1 MKRTLLLVATVA
13 LAFSASA
20 QQVWTMQQC
29 IDYALEHNIG
39 IQQSQLSRQ
48 NADYQYE
55 MTKDS
60 WLPSINASAGE
71 YLGFGQS
78 PSYTGVY
85 VPDNSSSTSVGL
97 DVSLPLFQGLS
108 IYNSTKSSY
117 LNLEACTQDLE
128 AAKRDLRLTIMAYYM
143 QVVYCKELK
152 GVAEQQLELSQNQYE
167 MTRQLY
173 EVGRKAEAD
182 VYESKAQVAANQS
195 SLTEADNNLMLSL
208 LDLTQAMEIESI
220 ENFDVVSPDEFLDLI
235 DYQLPSPQTTIENA
249 LNQQPIMQAA
259 QLRLQQSLYDLKVA
273 KSAWYPSLSFFG
285 GYSNGYYN
293 YFTKGYD
300 NIPLP
305 DQIKMNSRAQL
316 GFSLN
321 IPIFNRMQTRYRV
334 KMAEVNIENHTLEI
348 ENKSKALKKEI
359 QQAYYN
365 ALAAEQKYNSADNA
379 LKSSQM
385 AFDYA
390 QAGFEAGKTTQME
403 LNESRTRL
411 YQAESALLQAKY
423 EYLYRCKVMEF
434 YNENK

>member
-117 LNLEACTQDLE
+117 LNLQACTQDLE

-143 QVVYCKELK
+143 QVVYCIELK

-390 QAGFEAGKTTQME
+390 EAGFEAGKTTQME

-434 YNENK
+434 YNESK

>member
-1 MKRTLLLVATVA
+1 MKRTLLFIIAVAF
-13 LAFSASA
+13 AFSASA

-39 IQQSQLSRQ
+39 IQQSQLRQQ

-85 VPDNSSSTSVGL
+85 VSDNSSSTSVGL
-97 DVSLPLFQGLS
+97 DVSLPLFQGLN

-117 LNLEACTQDLE
+117 LNLQACTQDLE

-220 ENFDVVSPDEFLDLI
+220 DGFDVVSPDEFLDLI

-249 LNQQPIMQAA
+249 LNSQPVMQAA

-300 NIPLP
+300 NIPLAE
-305 DQIKMNSRAQL
+305 QIKMNSRAQL

-390 QAGFEAGKTTQME
+390 EAGFEAGKTTQME

-411 YQAESALLQAKY
+411 YQAESTQIQAKY

-434 YNENK
+434 YNEQE

>member
-97 DVSLPLFQGLS
+97 DVSMPLFQGLS

-117 LNLEACTQDLE
+117 LNLQACTQDLE

>member
-117 LNLEACTQDLE
+117 LNLQACTQDLE

-334 KMAEVNIENHTLEI
+334 RMAEVNIENHTLEI

-390 QAGFEAGKTTQME
+390 EAGFEAGKTTQME

-434 YNENK
+434 YNGQE

>member
-390 QAGFEAGKTTQME
+390 EAGFEAGKTTQME

-434 YNENK
+434 YNEQE

>member
-1 MKRTLLLVATVA
+1 MKHTLLLVATVV

-97 DVSLPLFQGLS
+97 DVSLPLFQGLN

-117 LNLEACTQDLE
+117 LNLQACTQDLE

-152 GVAEQQLELSQNQYE
+152 GVAEQQLELSQNQYD
-167 MTRQLY
+167 MTRQLF

-235 DYQLPSPQTTIENA
+235 DYQLPSPETTIENA

-390 QAGFEAGKTTQME
+390 EAGFEAGKTTQME

>member
-117 LNLEACTQDLE
+117 LNLQACTQDLE

-235 DYQLPSPQTTIENA
+235 DYQLPSPETTIENA

-390 QAGFEAGKTTQME
+390 EAGFEAGKTTQME

-434 YNENK
+434 YNEQE

>member
-1 MKRTLLLVATVA
+1 MKRTLLLVATVV

-235 DYQLPSPQTTIENA
+235 DYQLPSPETTIENA

-390 QAGFEAGKTTQME
+390 EAGFEAGKTTQME

-434 YNENK
+434 YNGQE

>member
-208 LDLTQAMEIESI
+208 LDLTQVMEIESI

-334 KMAEVNIENHTLEI
+334 RMAEVNIENHTLEI

-390 QAGFEAGKTTQME
+390 EAGFEAGKTTQME

-434 YNENK
+434 YNGQE

>member
-208 LDLTQAMEIESI
+208 LDLTQVMEIESI

-334 KMAEVNIENHTLEI
+334 RMAEVNIENHTLEI

-390 QAGFEAGKTTQME
+390 EAGFEAGKTTQME

>member
-117 LNLEACTQDLE
+117 LNLETCTQDLE

-390 QAGFEAGKTTQME
+390 EAGFEAGKTTQME

-434 YNENK
+434 YNEQE

>member
-334 KMAEVNIENHTLEI
+334 RMAEVNIENHTLEI

-390 QAGFEAGKTTQME
+390 EAGFEAGKTTQME

-434 YNENK
+434 YNGQE

>member
-55 MTKDS
+55 MTKES

-235 DYQLPSPQTTIENA
+235 DYQLPSPETTIENA

-390 QAGFEAGKTTQME
+390 EAGFEAGKTTQME

-434 YNENK
+434 YNEQE

>member
-39 IQQSQLSRQ
+39 IQQSQLNRQ

-117 LNLEACTQDLE
+117 LNLQACTQDLE

-434 YNENK
+434 YNEQE

>member
-97 DVSLPLFQGLS
+97 DVSLPLFQGLN

-117 LNLEACTQDLE
+117 LNLQACTQDLE

-220 ENFDVVSPDEFLDLI
+220 DGFDVVSPDEFLDLI

-249 LNQQPIMQAA
+249 LNSQPVMQAA

-390 QAGFEAGKTTQME
+390 EAGFEAGKTTQME

>member
-128 AAKRDLRLTIMAYYM
+128 ATKRDLRLTIMAYYM

-235 DYQLPSPQTTIENA
+235 DYQLPSPETTIENA

-390 QAGFEAGKTTQME
+390 EAGFEAGKTTQME

-434 YNENK
+434 YNEQE

>member
-235 DYQLPSPQTTIENA
+235 DYQLPSPETTIENA

-390 QAGFEAGKTTQME
+390 EAGFEAGKTTQME

>member
-39 IQQSQLSRQ
+39 IQQSQLNRQ

-117 LNLEACTQDLE
+117 LNLQACTQDLE

-143 QVVYCKELK
+143 QVLYCKELK

-235 DYQLPSPQTTIENA
+235 DYQLPSPETTIENA

-334 KMAEVNIENHTLEI
+334 KMAEVNIENKTLEI

-390 QAGFEAGKTTQME
+390 EAGFEAGKTTQME

>member
-117 LNLEACTQDLE
+117 LNLQACTQDLE

-300 NIPLP
+300 NITLP

-390 QAGFEAGKTTQME
+390 EAGFEAGKTTQME

>member
-1 MKRTLLLVATVA
+1 MKRTLLLVTTVA

-39 IQQSQLSRQ
+39 IQQSQLNRQ

-182 VYESKAQVAANQS
+182 VYESKAQVAASQS

-235 DYQLPSPQTTIENA
+235 DYQLPSPETTIENA

-390 QAGFEAGKTTQME
+390 EAGFEAGKTTQME

-434 YNENK
+434 YNEQE

>member
-97 DVSLPLFQGLS
+97 DVSLPIFQGLS

-390 QAGFEAGKTTQME
+390 EAGFEAGKTTQME

-434 YNENK
+434 YNEQE

>member
-55 MTKDS
+55 MTKNS

-85 VPDNSSSTSVGL
+85 VSDNSSSTSVGL
-97 DVSLPLFQGLS
+97 DVSLPLFQGLN

-117 LNLEACTQDLE
+117 LNLQACTQDLE

-220 ENFDVVSPDEFLDLI
+220 DGFDVVSPDEFLDLI

-249 LNQQPIMQAA
+249 LNSQPVMQAA

-300 NIPLP
+300 NIPLAE
-305 DQIKMNSRAQL
+305 QIKMNSRAQL
-316 GFSLN
+316 GVSLS
-321 IPIFNRMQTRYRV
+321 IPIFNRMQTKYRV
-334 KMAEVNIENHTLEI
+334 KMAEANIENQNLEI
-348 ENKSKALKKEI
+348 ENQGKALKKEI

-365 ALAAEQKYNSADNA
+365 ALAAEQKYNSAENA

-411 YQAESALLQAKY
+411 YQAESTQLQAKY

-434 YNENK
+434 YNGQE

>member
-390 QAGFEAGKTTQME
+390 EAGFEAGKTTQME

>member
-1 MKRTLLLVATVA
+1 MKRALLLVATVA

-20 QQVWTMQQC
+20 QQIWTMQQC

-55 MTKDS
+55 MTKNS

-117 LNLEACTQDLE
+117 LNLQACTQDLE

-273 KSAWYPSLSFFG
+273 QSAWYPSLSFFG

-365 ALAAEQKYNSADNA
+365 ALAAEQKYNSAENA

>member
-316 GFSLN
+316 RFSLN

-390 QAGFEAGKTTQME
+390 EAGFEAGKTTQME

>member
-117 LNLEACTQDLE
+117 LNLQACTQDLE

-235 DYQLPSPQTTIENA
+235 DYQLPSPETTIENA

-379 LKSSQM
+379 LKSSHM

-390 QAGFEAGKTTQME
+390 EAGFEAGKTTQME

-434 YNENK
+434 YNEQE

>member
-13 LAFSASA
+13 LAFSTSA

-85 VPDNSSSTSVGL
+85 VPDNSSSTSIGL
-97 DVSLPLFQGLS
+97 DVSLPLFQGLN

-117 LNLEACTQDLE
+117 LNLQACTQDLE

-235 DYQLPSPQTTIENA
+235 DYQLPSPETTIENA

-300 NIPLP
+300 NIPLAE
-305 DQIKMNSRAQL
+305 QIKMNSRAQL
-316 GFSLN
+316 GVSLS
-321 IPIFNRMQTRYRV
+321 IPIFNRMQTKYRV

-411 YQAESALLQAKY
+411 YQAESTQIQAKY

-434 YNENK
+434 YNEQE

>member
-39 IQQSQLSRQ
+39 IQQSQLNRQ

-365 ALAAEQKYNSADNA
+365 ALAAEQKYNSAENA

-434 YNENK
+434 YNGQE

>member
-1 MKRTLLLVATVA
+1 MKRALLLVATVA

-235 DYQLPSPQTTIENA
+235 DYQLPSPETTIENA

-390 QAGFEAGKTTQME
+390 EAGFEAGKTTQME

>member
-1 MKRTLLLVATVA
+1 MKRTLLLVATVV

-117 LNLEACTQDLE
+117 LNLQACTQDLE

-220 ENFDVVSPDEFLDLI
+220 ENFDVISPDEFLDLI

-379 LKSSQM
+379 LKSSQL

-411 YQAESALLQAKY
+411 YQAESTQLQAKY

-434 YNENK
+434 YNEQE

>member
-85 VPDNSSSTSVGL
+85 VSDNSSSTSVGL

-235 DYQLPSPQTTIENA
+235 DYQLPSPETTIENA

-316 GFSLN
+316 GFLLN

-348 ENKSKALKKEI
+348 ENQSKALKKEI

-390 QAGFEAGKTTQME
+390 EAGFEAGKTTQME

-434 YNENK
+434 YNEQE

>member
-117 LNLEACTQDLE
+117 LNLQACTQDLE

-208 LDLTQAMEIESI
+208 LDLTQVMEIESI

-390 QAGFEAGKTTQME
+390 EAGFEAGKTTQME

>member
-117 LNLEACTQDLE
+117 LNLQACTHDLE

-390 QAGFEAGKTTQME
+390 EAGFEAGKTTQME

-434 YNENK
+434 YNEQE

>member
-117 LNLEACTQDLE
+117 LNLQACTQDLE

-235 DYQLPSPQTTIENA
+235 DYQLPSPETTIENA

-316 GFSLN
+316 GVSLN

-365 ALAAEQKYNSADNA
+365 ALAAEQKYNSAENA
-379 LKSSQM
+379 LKSSQL

-390 QAGFEAGKTTQME
+390 EAGFEAGKTTQME

-434 YNENK
+434 YNEQE

>member
-390 QAGFEAGKTTQME
+390 EAGFEAGKTTQME

-434 YNENK
+434 YNGQE

>member
-39 IQQSQLSRQ
+39 IQQSQLNRQ

-220 ENFDVVSPDEFLDLI
+220 ENFDVISPDEFLDLI

-390 QAGFEAGKTTQME
+390 EAGFEAGKTTQME

-434 YNENK
+434 YNEQE

>member
-117 LNLEACTQDLE
+117 LNLQACTQDLE

-316 GFSLN
+316 GVSLN

-390 QAGFEAGKTTQME
+390 EAGFEAGKTTQME

-434 YNENK
+434 YNEQE

>member
-39 IQQSQLSRQ
+39 IQQSQLNRQ

-117 LNLEACTQDLE
+117 LNLQACTQDLE

-235 DYQLPSPQTTIENA
+235 DYQLPSPETTIENA

-390 QAGFEAGKTTQME
+390 EAGFEAGKTTQME

>member
-117 LNLEACTQDLE
+117 LNLQACTQDLE

-390 QAGFEAGKTTQME
+390 EAGFEAGKTTQME

-434 YNENK
+434 YNEQE

>member
-117 LNLEACTQDLE
+117 LNLQACTQDLE

-208 LDLTQAMEIESI
+208 LDLTQVMEIESI

-334 KMAEVNIENHTLEI
+334 RMAEVNIENHTLEI

-390 QAGFEAGKTTQME
+390 EAGFEAGKTTQME

-434 YNENK
+434 YNGQE